1 MIGLRSSKRR
11 ELFSLDFQHDAAC
24 FLAPI
29 AGAVHFS
36 IYFFKPPLTPYSLN
50 MRTII
55 SVYRTLYK
63 YVCAMDAEYAA
74 ELAASTSTSGTTPNG
89 APSSHPPE
97 SPKVDKHFRSGV
109 YLGAGM
115 STLILS
121 LLPARLLNII
131 ELFGYA
137 ADRAEA
143 LELLGR
149 AGGWGKPT
157 PHPAFTSDDDGT
169 HEDAGPTV
177 STEQEGVRRAICDM
191 ALLIFHLVLSSFTFD
206 GVDTH
211 MAARVVSWNLKRYP
225 DGRSFPYAVDLLTRN
240 VWLRR
245 RVFPVWRGTAGTGAL
260 AAAEGD

>member
-1 MIGLRSSKRR
+1 
-11 ELFSLDFQHDAAC
+11 
-24 FLAPI
+24 
-29 AGAVHFS
+29 
-36 IYFFKPPLTPYSLN
+36 

-149 AGGWGKPT
+149 AGGWGKPR
-157 PHPAFTSDDDGT
+157 PHAAFTSDDDGT

-225 DGRSFPYAVDLLTRN
+225 DGRSFPYAVDLFTRN